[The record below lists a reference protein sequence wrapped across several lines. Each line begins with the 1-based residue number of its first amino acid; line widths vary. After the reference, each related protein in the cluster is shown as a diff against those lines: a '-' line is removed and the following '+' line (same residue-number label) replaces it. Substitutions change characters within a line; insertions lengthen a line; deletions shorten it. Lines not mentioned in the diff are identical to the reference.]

1 MEDYKK
7 KFDRGTGRKR
17 NNEYTRKQSHRQ
29 RCKNKIRKE
38 WDGYSDAEKQEA
50 LRRLSELKRE
60 FQKIPMGDPMDKN
73 YKRIQYVRY
82 ADDFLIGVIGSKED
96 AEKIKSDIKEY
107 FKKENLWKF

>member
-60 FQKIPMGDPMDKN
+60 FQKIPMGDPMDEN

-82 ADDFLIGVIGSKED
+82 ADYTEVETMPKLSFRYRKYQRFRI
-96 AEKIKSDIKEY
+96 KISA
-107 FKKENLWKF
+107 